1 MKSKCCNKNCAWKYF
16 FLLSQYWANIIL
28 YCKWVLYHLQSENV
42 LYWSPVFT
50 GNAINFFQFLV
61 MLHLE
66 CSWLLIFVLMILA
79 GNFWKTFFQC
89 VKQPQRSFPGL
100 DMYHISSRSF
110 SNLERMLCV
119 LADWFGNLEWK
130 PVYRTQYCDMKQN
143 FSDIR
148 MTLIEL
154 NEAISKAERNTSVS
168 PFPKLLY
175 SEESVREL
183 LQNQDEQF
191 PPHQKQGK

>member
-1 MKSKCCNKNCAWKYF
+1 M
-16 FLLSQYWANIIL
+16 
-28 YCKWVLYHLQSENV
+28 
-42 LYWSPVFT
+42 
-50 GNAINFFQFLV
+50 
-61 MLHLE
+61 
-66 CSWLLIFVLMILA
+66 
-79 GNFWKTFFQC
+79 
-89 VKQPQRSFPGL
+89 
-100 DMYHISSRSF
+100 
-110 SNLERMLCV
+110 
-119 LADWFGNLEWK
+119 
-130 PVYRTQYCDMKQN
+130 YRTQYCDMKQN